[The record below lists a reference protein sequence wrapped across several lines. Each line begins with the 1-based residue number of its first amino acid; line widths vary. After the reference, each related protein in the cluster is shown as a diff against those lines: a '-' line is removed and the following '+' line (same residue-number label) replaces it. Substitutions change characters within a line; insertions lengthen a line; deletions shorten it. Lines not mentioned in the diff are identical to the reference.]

1 MSEEQADTPIL
12 LMLDDDQ
19 EDALLVSTAL
29 RRAQLP
35 LSFTHIQTSEQFGAY
50 LGQIEAWLAQRP
62 VALLLDLNMPG
73 KSGLDWLARL
83 RQQSELKCL
92 RIIVFSTSCASEE
105 RLRTLALGADE
116 HIGKPDSVAELVTVL
131 SAVYE
136 RWISSKE
143 W

>member
-1 MSEEQADTPIL
+1 MNEEQADMPIL

-35 LSFTHIQTSEQFGAY
+35 LRLIHIQSSEQFEAY
-50 LGQIEAWLAQRP
+50 LGQIQIWVSQRP

-73 KSGLDWLARL
+73 KSGLDWLALL
-83 RQQSELKCL
+83 RQQPELQRL
-92 RIIVFSTSCASEE
+92 RIIVFSTSCRMEE

-116 HIGKPDSVAELVTVL
+116 HIGKPDSVTELVTVL

-136 RWISSKE
+136 RWISSK
-143 W
+143 